1 MTSTLANAIQTLLR
15 GIGLRTIN
23 RQFFF
28 SYSLIF
34 LCAAVTAGVLFLS
47 PTRSTWPARSAC
59 SARR

>member
-23 RQFFF
+23 RQFIF

-34 LCAAVTAGVLFLS
+34 L
-47 PTRSTWPARSAC
+47 
-59 SARR
+59 